1 MSLMF
6 TRIADTVRAN
16 YHVNQTPGVVEN
28 MLAKVAG
35 AGIDAEVL
43 SVEQNNKLLTFLSA
57 PPFKATSAGM
67 DFLDKILLGVFVVP
81 TVISAVVY
89 LVNNK

>member
-6 TRIADTVRAN
+6 KRIADTVRTN

-57 PPFKATSAGM
+57 PPFKATGAGM
-67 DFLDKILLGVFVVP
+67 DFLDKILLGVFVIP
-81 TVISAVVY
+81 TAISAVIY
-89 LVNNK
+89 LLNNK